1 MLYILGSEGYNNSRE
16 FEGPESTKPVYIA
29 RFRVAVV
36 VVVIIV
42 SCRTTNIVETGAGA
56 GASAVAAVG
65 CRCCWHWCYEHGC
78 CCCCCALLMNVIPY
92 LTISYLRVC
101 IAWHECSCVKVSV
114 CACARGCVCVC
125 ARECVCVCVCVR
137 VCAACFLSC
146 SFECFLRNH
155 TVEAVVPVRK
165 VVATDCSLSTYRE
178 YAESRRSGLV
188 SSVKKQNVTRYKY
201 TG

>member
-1 MLYILGSEGYNNSRE
+1 
-16 FEGPESTKPVYIA
+16 
-29 RFRVAVV
+29 
-36 VVVIIV
+36 
-42 SCRTTNIVETGAGA
+42 
-56 GASAVAAVG
+56 
-65 CRCCWHWCYEHGC
+65 
-78 CCCCCALLMNVIPY
+78 MNVITY

-114 CACARGCVCVC
+114 CACARARVWCVVC
-125 ARECVCVCVCVR
+125 ARGSVCVCVCVCVCLCPC

-188 SSVKKQNVTRYKY
+188 SPVKKQNSYEIQVYRLALAEAGIPLRHAPESQKLKRCQLRLCQLASRLIRFPAMTGHTDRQTIKHTHIHPSMHAY
-201 TG
+201 THTYTHTYINTCLPT